1 MFSRWPLTVRGTG
14 AAVLAVLC
22 LVLAQ
27 RFALAELLYLAVL
40 LVLLVA
46 GSIATLY
53 LVRRT
58 ERVTRSFDPAVVPVG
73 GEVVVGL
80 RVEIRSALPAAQ
92 GQWQDALPTGVHGDA
107 TGVFPQTTSGVR
119 VKGHDAQ
126 LAYTATAE
134 RRGIRN
140 IGPLSVV
147 ATDPFGLARRH
158 RTIGRALPLT
168 ITPALVELGVLA
180 DRSGDLGGGMH
191 TATDQLGQGAD
202 NLIPRHYVP
211 GDSMRRIHWRASAHR
226 DELMVR
232 QEEQETT
239 PEAVVVL
246 DRTAAHWS
254 VDATRAPGTDDRFE
268 AAVSACLSVAARL
281 GREGYTVAVLDGDGA
296 ALSDAIDAGDTTGI
310 ERLAIDLATVKARRE
325 GSLGG
330 SRRPVRGRR
339 DGSARRRHGGDRRGG
354 RRGAHS
360 PRPPHLAADAAGR
373 DVDRASRPERPGAGC
388 AAARRRD
395 RVAGGRGRRG
405 GGPRRGVERRGRP
418 RSASCRCLTPGP
430 TRLGA
435 AALGASSA

>member
-92 GQWQDALPTGVHGDA
+92 GQWQDALPAGVHGDA

-119 VKGHDAQ
+119 VKGHDAR

-147 ATDPFGLARRH
+147 ATDPFGLARRR

-168 ITPALVELGVLA
+168 ITPALVELGMLA

-268 AAVSACLSVAARL
+268 AAVSACLSVAAL
-281 GREGYTVAVLDGDGA
+281 LVREGYTVAVLDGDGA

-330 SRRPVRGRR
+330 LV
-339 DGSARRRHGGDRRGG
+339 ALFAGGATGPLAVVT
-354 RRGAHS
+354 GAIGE
-360 PRPPHLAADAAGR
+360 ADAAALTPLVHHTSLPMLLAVTSTGPL
-373 DVDRASRPERPGAGC
+373 DPSGPVPGALRHAAETGWRVAEVDAGADL
-388 AAARRRD
+388 AAAWNAVADRGARR
-395 RVAGGRGRRG
+395 AG
-405 GGPRRGVERRGRP
+405 V
-418 RSASCRCLTPGP
+418 
-430 TRLGA
+430 
-435 AALGASSA
+435 